1 MNNTDLR
8 QLLTDLVVLSL
19 RDPRKAAEQIIGWQL
34 SREALWTALALAA
47 AVNTL
52 IFSVS
57 VVLQPSAAM
66 PAFFTSPLAMFVL
79 LAGVLVV
86 TTHGLYWTGR
96 ALGGTGDFGDMLSL
110 VVFLQVLRI
119 MAQIVIFVVMFVAP
133 GLSLMLSLATGIIG
147 VWILVNFIAAAH
159 RFSSM
164 GRAIGTLLIAMAAI
178 VLGLSFLLSIVGIA
192 AQGVVP
198 NV

>member
-19 RDPRKAAEQIIGWQL
+19 RDPRKAAEQIIGWHL

-96 ALGGTGDFGDMLSL
+96 SLGGTGDFGDMLSL

>member
-19 RDPRKAAEQIIGWQL
+19 RDPRKAAEQIIGWHL

-96 ALGGTGDFGDMLSL
+96 SLGGTGDFGDMLSL

-133 GLSLMLSLATGIIG
+133 GLSLILSLATGIIG

-192 AQGVVP
+192 AQGVAP

>member
-1 MNNTDLR
+1 
-8 QLLTDLVVLSL
+8 
-19 RDPRKAAEQIIGWQL
+19 
-34 SREALWTALALAA
+34 
-47 AVNTL
+47 
-52 IFSVS
+52 
-57 VVLQPSAAM
+57 
-66 PAFFTSPLAMFVL
+66 
-79 LAGVLVV
+79 
-86 TTHGLYWTGR
+86 
-96 ALGGTGDFGDMLSL
+96 
-110 VVFLQVLRI
+110 
-119 MAQIVIFVVMFVAP
+119 MFVAP

>member
-19 RDPRKAAEQIIGWQL
+19 RDPRKAAEQIIGWHL

-66 PAFFTSPLAMFVL
+66 PPFFTSPLAMFVL

-86 TTHGLYWTGR
+86 TIHGLYWTGR
-96 ALGGTGDFGDMLSL
+96 SLGGTGDFGDMLSL

>member
-96 ALGGTGDFGDMLSL
+96 SLGGTGDFGDMLSL